1 MFDSISEE
9 NISAAGQGTSDDALF
24 GGSDDDLF
32 GDDGIVDYSS
42 SSKSSSDNAL
52 DTAHGALFQNGSIK
66 IGGRFS
72 TSLSSSTTIVQA
84 PLDSDSSEDS
94 DGDSGSGSDSES
106 GEESNTFLDRLKNT
120 ALTPT
125 ADATFTIDARPN
137 QILRMYSKFQ
147 VSYPFKSSNVSTTT
161 SLSDFSSYSD
171 VSNLN
176 ASDVFSVKEL
186 FTDFSLYDR
195 AFFRFGLH
203 TVSWGTGFLYSP
215 VSDMINTSSI
225 DIMNY
230 TETVSGSFNLRTQ
243 VIFPGTQNALYFY
256 VIPDN
261 SGSSVK
267 LIDTALAAKGE
278 FVLGGWEFG
287 AGAFY
292 KYQSP
297 LKFMLTASG
306 SIKKFSVFGE
316 AVYQYG
322 SETQWSDNPESW
334 DGKSSIFQFTAG
346 TMYMWKDPGITAIA
360 QYYYDGNGDD
370 FSHKYVTQGHNLAAV
385 VNFGKIG
392 GNSKW
397 TASVIGIMNLG
408 KEKITAEAISSSVSD
423 ADYENMADQII
434 ARTGGTYTTI
444 GDDGQPKTVTYTK
457 EELVEILKANGESGV
472 VDSSSQEIANYMNYV
487 LNSLTL
493 YTAVTYSPNDYVSV
507 TAGPYLTFNDWGD
520 PPSVYFQLK
529 VSLGGGKF

>member
-9 NISAAGQGTSDDALF
+9 DISAAGQGTSDDALF

-94 DGDSGSGSDSES
+94 DGDSGSGSESES

-423 ADYENMADQII
+423 ADYENMAEQII
-434 ARTGGTYTTI
+434 ARTGGTYIYTDT
-444 GDDGQPKTVTYTK
+444 DGVVHTGTYTK
-457 EELVEILKANGESGV
+457 EELVEILKANGESGA
-472 VDSSSQEIANYMNYV
+472 VDSSSQKIANYMNYV